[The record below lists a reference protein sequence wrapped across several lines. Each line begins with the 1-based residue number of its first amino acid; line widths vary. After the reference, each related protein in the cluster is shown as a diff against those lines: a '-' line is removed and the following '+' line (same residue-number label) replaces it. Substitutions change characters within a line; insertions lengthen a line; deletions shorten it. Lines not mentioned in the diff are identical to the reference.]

1 MMINLS
7 IKRFNVVS
15 VNDLAHI
22 GTIILGVCVVIGI
35 LLVGLSI
42 RLIST
47 NGNWSMS
54 IDGPMFVAGLIIA
67 VVGAFAGTLI
77 ARNS

>member
-1 MMINLS
+1 MIDLS

-15 VNDLAHI
+15 VNDVANV
-22 GTIILGVCVVIGI
+22 GRIILGVCLVVGL

-42 RLIST
+42 RFIST
-47 NGNWSMS
+47 NGVWSIG
-54 IDGPMFVAGLIIA
+54 IDGLMFVVGLIIA
-67 VVGAFAGTLI
+67 VVGAFAGILI